1 MTPFPFRRAHFI
13 GLAGVGMSA
22 TAILLRDSG
31 VAVTGS
37 DEAIYPPISQVLARE
52 KFACRTPYSARNIP
66 DDADLIVIGKN
77 ARLVPSENDEVAE
90 AFVRAARPG
99 GPKILSFAE
108 VLALLSLRRENV
120 VVAGSFGKTT
130 SVSMLAHCLASA
142 GLDPSWMIGA
152 VPLSPARASNAGAG
166 RLFLLEGDEYPS
178 SNTDNRSKFLHYRP
192 AHVLLTPLAHDHVN
206 VFPTVES
213 YLAPFHQLFHLVPR
227 DGLIV
232 AATSGDLSERFLDDE
247 KREVV
252 TFGLEKGD
260 WRADNI
266 EYGAVSEFTLAER
279 GREVARVRTTQLGAH
294 NIENMVGVGA
304 FVLSRGLVSVEQY
317 AAAMASFRGVTRR
330 LDRKSDRT
338 SVQMFE
344 GFGSSYDK
352 AKSAIAAMKRHFAQR
367 RLLVVFEPHTFSW
380 RNRNK
385 LEWYDD
391 VFGGCD
397 RVFIFEPAT
406 QGAGAH
412 EQASL
417 DEIMERVRAAGV
429 DATPIRSCEEGLAK
443 IGAELRKDDAVLLL
457 TSGDIGGL
465 IEQLPLLAER
475 RYPLPGS
482 E

>member
-1 MTPFPFRRAHFI
+1 MTAFPFRRVHFI
-13 GLAGVGMSA
+13 GVAGVGMSA

-37 DEAIYPPISQVLARE
+37 DEAIYPPISDVLARE
-52 KFACRTPYSARNIP
+52 KFVCRIPYVAQNIP
-66 DDADLIVIGKN
+66 HDADLIVIGKN
-77 ARLVPSENDEVAE
+77 ARLVQDKNAEVAE
-90 AFVRAARPG
+90 AFMRAARPG

-108 VLALLSLRRENV
+108 VLALLSRGHENI

-130 SVSMLAHCLASA
+130 SVSMMAHCLASA

-152 VPLSPARASNAGAG
+152 VPLSPARASNAGTG
-166 RLFLLEGDEYPS
+166 RLFLIEGDEYPS

-192 AHVLLTPLAHDHVN
+192 AHVLLTPLSHDHVN

-213 YLAPFHQLFHLVPR
+213 YLTPFHQLFDLVPR

-232 AATSGDLSERFLDDE
+232 AAISGELSERFLAE
-247 KREVV
+247 VKRDVV
-252 TFGLEKGD
+252 TFGLTRGD
-260 WRADNI
+260 WRAENI
-266 EYGAVSEFTLAER
+266 EYGVVSQFTLAER
-279 GREVARVRTTQLGAH
+279 GREIARVKTTQLGAH

-304 FVLSRGLVSVEQY
+304 FVLTCGLASVDQY
-317 AAAMASFRGVTRR
+317 TAAMASFRGVVRR
-330 LDRKSDRT
+330 LDRKSDHT

-352 AKSAIAAMKRHFAQR
+352 AKSGIAAMKKHFSQR

-391 VFGGCD
+391 VFNGCD
-397 RVFIFEPAT
+397 RVFIFEPAN
-406 QGAGAH
+406 QGAGTH

-417 DEIMERVRAAGV
+417 SEIMERVYAAGV
-429 DATPIRSCEEGLAK
+429 DATPVRSCDEGLAK
-443 IGAELRKDDAVLLL
+443 IGAELRKDDAVLFL

-465 IEQLPLLAER
+465 IERLPLLAVKQ
-475 RYPLPGS
+475 YPLHGS
-482 E
+482 A

>member
-1 MTPFPFRRAHFI
+1 MPAFPFRKAHFI

-37 DEAIYPPISQVLARE
+37 DEAIYPPISEVLARE
-52 KFACRTPYSARNIP
+52 AFACRTPYGPQNIP
-66 DDADLIVIGKN
+66 GDADLIVIGKN

-90 AFVRAARPG
+90 AFARAARPD

-108 VLALLSLRRENV
+108 ALALLSRGGENI

-130 SVSMLAHCLASA
+130 SVSMMAHCLASA

-152 VPLSPARASNAGAG
+152 VPLSPTRASNAGTG

-206 VFPTVES
+206 VFPSIAS
-213 YLAPFHQLFHLVPR
+213 YLEPFHQLFDLVPR

-232 AATSGDLSERFLDDE
+232 AATSGELSERFLAE
-247 KREVV
+247 TKREIV
-252 TFGLEKGD
+252 TFGLTKGH
-260 WRADNI
+260 WRVEAI
-266 EYGAVSEFTLAER
+266 EYGAVSQFTLTER
-279 GREVARVRTTQLGAH
+279 GREVARVKTGQLGAH
-294 NIENMVGVGA
+294 NIENIVGVGA
-304 FVLSRGLVSVEQY
+304 FVLTRGLVNVEQY
-317 AAAMASFRGVTRR
+317 MAAMASFRGVTRR
-330 LDRKSDRT
+330 LDRKSDLT

-352 AKSAIAAMKRHFAQR
+352 AKSAIAAMKTHFPQA

-391 VFGGCD
+391 VFAGCD
-397 RVFIFEPAT
+397 RVFIFEPAN
-406 QGAGAH
+406 QGAGTH

-417 DEIMERVRAAGV
+417 HEIMERVTAAGV
-429 DATPIRSCEEGLAK
+429 DAAPIHSCKEGLAR

-457 TSGDIGGL
+457 TSGDLGGL
-465 IEQLPLLAER
+465 IEHLPRLAEEQF
-475 RYPLPGS
+475 PLVGIA
-482 E
+482 